1 MLRLSNPQGSLWD
14 QLLPAQARTLSS
26 ELTAVDMCLADE
38 RFFDR
43 YVQRFQRLTGRPTV
57 PVETYLRL
65 TYLKHRY
72 RLGYETLVKEV
83 TDSLHWRRFCHLAV
97 RRARPPCDHAQ

>member
-43 YVQRFQRLTGRPTV
+43 YVQRFRG
-57 PVETYLRL
+57 
-65 TYLKHRY
+65 
-72 RLGYETLVKEV
+72 
-83 TDSLHWRRFCHLAV
+83 
-97 RRARPPCDHAQ
+97 